1 MPLTDEQQAVV
12 DAALANHIVKVIA
25 RAGTGKTHTLV
36 AIAEALKPERGIYMA
51 YNKSIALEAKQK
63 FPYYIDCRTVHSLAY
78 MYIMANSSRTIEF
91 FTPSCIEEPIPY
103 NDKLNI
109 IATIEEFYL
118 SDAVELSWLSK
129 QLEAPYDDI
138 AKKYV
143 KKMQD
148 NEIPCT
154 FSFLL
159 KYFHLQLLFG
169 TITPNEVDLLML
181 DEAGDTS
188 GVIVEIFKLFPAKK
202 KVMVGDPE
210 QNIYAFAYTVDGFKN
225 VQEGVTLPLT
235 KSFRVS
241 PRIASDIQSFCVE
254 NFCPSMVFHGT
265 EQENKVIKSKA
276 YIARTNSYLIARA
289 IELNK
294 TDTVYSFTREPKEIF
309 SLLLTVMNLKEDS
322 LIYDK
327 RYKYLPEALR
337 CYNNEPHL
345 QQQYTSFL
353 SFLSSTYCENDPALR
368 ATIGLLFKYKFKEL
382 YDTYNRAKAM
392 PKRANIVLTTA
403 HSAKGLE
410 FDEVYIEDDLN
421 KTVEKNKLKRH
432 IDVEALT
439 EFRLYYVACTRARLS
454 LLNAKELLNVEDY

>member
-1 MPLTDEQQAVV
+1 
-12 DAALANHIVKVIA
+12 
-25 RAGTGKTHTLV
+25 
-36 AIAEALKPERGIYMA
+36 
-51 YNKSIALEAKQK
+51 
-63 FPYYIDCRTVHSLAY
+63 
-78 MYIMANSSRTIEF
+78 
-91 FTPSCIEEPIPY
+91 
-103 NDKLNI
+103 
-109 IATIEEFYL
+109 
-118 SDAVELSWLSK
+118 
-129 QLEAPYDDI
+129 
-138 AKKYV
+138 
-143 KKMQD
+143 
-148 NEIPCT
+148 
-154 FSFLL
+154 
-159 KYFHLQLLFG
+159 
-169 TITPNEVDLLML
+169 
-181 DEAGDTS
+181 
-188 GVIVEIFKLFPAKK
+188 
-202 KVMVGDPE
+202 
-210 QNIYAFAYTVDGFKN
+210 
-225 VQEGVTLPLT
+225 
-235 KSFRVS
+235 
-241 PRIASDIQSFCVE
+241 
-254 NFCPSMVFHGT
+254 MVFHGT

-382 YDTYNRAKAM
+382 YDAYNRAKAM

-421 KTVEKNKLKRH
+421 KTVEKNKLKLH

-454 LLNAKELLNVEDY
+454 LLNAKELLNVEGY